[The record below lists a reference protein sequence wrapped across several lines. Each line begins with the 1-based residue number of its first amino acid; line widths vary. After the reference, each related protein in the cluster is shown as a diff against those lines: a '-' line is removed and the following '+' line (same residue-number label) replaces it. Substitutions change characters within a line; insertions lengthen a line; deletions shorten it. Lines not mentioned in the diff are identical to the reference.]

1 MGCVLI
7 LRGDGRSGSQ
17 LKMAE
22 WKAGLCWSRMDSLG
36 IYISVPFCRAKCSYC
51 NFASGVSSVSAHE
64 QYVARVC
71 ADIRSARRRLG
82 SWGADVPEQVDS
94 IYLGGGTPSVLSP
107 ALLRELAH
115 TLRQEFAIAP
125 AAEITLECAPGQ
137 LDDPALAAMLAFG
150 VNRISFGVQSLVD
163 REAAA
168 TGRFHTRAVVLQDLE
183 RVRSAGL
190 DNLSIDLIAGMPH
203 QTSDSWQE
211 SLEVLASTG
220 VEHASV
226 YMLEIDEDSRLGRE
240 LLAGGSRY
248 HARTV
253 PGEELTADLYES
265 AIASLEE
272 NGLRQYEIS
281 NFARAGGEAPGR
293 QSRHNLKYW
302 GRQPY
307 LGFGLDAH
315 SMVRTRHGSALRFNT
330 AAVLAEYLRPPE
342 GDENLEHV
350 HPLSPSEELEEAWFL
365 GLRLCEGVKWQ
376 ALTEEFG
383 PGRVEVFLPVVREL
397 CELDL
402 LAGADGVFRLTR
414 RGVLFSNEVFA
425 RFLGVAEPGA
435 MPEAEPQI
443 QIR

>member
-1 MGCVLI
+1 
-7 LRGDGRSGSQ
+7 
-17 LKMAE
+17 
-22 WKAGLCWSRMDSLG
+22 MDSLG

-71 ADIRSARRRLG
+71 AGIRNVRRRLSG
-82 SWGADVPEQVDS
+82 WGAALPGKIDS

-107 ALLRELAH
+107 VLLRQVADA
-115 TLRQEFAIAP
+115 LRQEFAIEP
-125 AAEITLECAPGQ
+125 GAEITLESAPGQ
-137 LDDPALAAMLAFG
+137 LDDPALEAMLAFG

-168 TGRFHTRAVVLQDLE
+168 TGRSHTRAVVLRDLE
-183 RVRSAGL
+183 RVRCAGVS
-190 DNLSIDLIAGMPH
+190 NLSIDLIAGLPH
-203 QTSDSWQE
+203 QTSASWQE
-211 SLEVLASTG
+211 SLEVLAATG

-248 HARTV
+248 HALTV

-281 NFARAGGEAPGR
+281 NFASPGR

-302 GRQPY
+302 QRQPY

-315 SMVRTRHGSALRFNT
+315 SMVRTQHGSALRFNT
-330 AAVLAEYLRPPE
+330 AAVLADYLCPPE
-342 GDENLEHV
+342 SEDRDV
-350 HPLSPSEELEEAWFL
+350 HRLSPSEELEEAWFL
-365 GLRLCEGVKWQ
+365 GLRLREGVAWQ
-376 ALTEEFG
+376 ALIEEFVLD
-383 PGRVEVFLPVVREL
+383 RVEVFLPVVREL
-397 CELDL
+397 CELEL
-402 LAGADGVFRLTR
+402 LTGEDGVFRLTR
-414 RGVLFSNEVFA
+414 RGVLFSNDVFA
-425 RFLGVAEPGA
+425 RFLGGADTGAAE
-435 MPEAEPQI
+435 EESLI
-443 QIR
+443 QVR

>member
-1 MGCVLI
+1 MN
-7 LRGDGRSGSQ
+7 
-17 LKMAE
+17 
-22 WKAGLCWSRMDSLG
+22 SLG

-71 ADIRSARRRLG
+71 AEIRSVRAVAGRD
-82 SWGADVPEQVDS
+82 AAIPQQVDS

-107 ALLRELAH
+107 ALIAEFGN

-125 AAEITLECAPGQ
+125 GAEITLECAPGQ

-150 VNRISFGVQSLVD
+150 VNRVSFGVQSLVD

-168 TGRFHTRAVVLQDLE
+168 TGRFHTRAVVLRDLE

-190 DNLSIDLIAGMPH
+190 CNLSIDLIAGMPH
-203 QTSDSWQE
+203 QTAASWQE
-211 SLEVLASTG
+211 SLEALVATG
-220 VEHASV
+220 VEHASI

-248 HARTV
+248 HALTV
-253 PGEELTADLYES
+253 PSEELTADLYEA
-265 AIASLEE
+265 AIAFLDD

-281 NFARAGGEAPGR
+281 NFARGQS

-302 GRQPY
+302 HRRPY

-315 SMVRTRHGSALRFNT
+315 SMVRTRNGSALRFST
-330 AAVLAEYLRPPE
+330 GDVLDEYLR
-342 GDENLEHV
+342 GDPTADV
-350 HPLSPSEELEEAWFL
+350 RQLSSSEELEETWFL
-365 GLRLCEGVKWQ
+365 GLRLRAGVRWE
-376 ALTEEFG
+376 AMAAEFG
-383 PGRVEVFLPVVREL
+383 PDQVDVFLPVVEEL
-397 CELDL
+397 CALELL
-402 LAGADGVFRLTR
+402 TWELGVVRLTR

-425 RFLGVAEPGA
+425 RFLGVSQTG
-435 MPEAEPQI
+435 PEDLVIQI
-443 QIR
+443 Q